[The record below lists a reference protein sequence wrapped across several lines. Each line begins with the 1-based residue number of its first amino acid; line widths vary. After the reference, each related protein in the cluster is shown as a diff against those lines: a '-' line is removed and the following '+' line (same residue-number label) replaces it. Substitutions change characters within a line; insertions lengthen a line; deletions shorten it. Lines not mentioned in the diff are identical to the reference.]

1 MLDTAQH
8 LTVDRLA
15 LDVGDVPGERT
26 AVVSEDGALRY
37 SEFVGAVDLRR
48 ERAARV
54 GD

>member
-26 AVVSEDGALRY
+26 AVVSRTGLCVIR
-37 SEFVGAVDLRR
+37 SSS
-48 ERAARV
+48 AR
-54 GD
+54 